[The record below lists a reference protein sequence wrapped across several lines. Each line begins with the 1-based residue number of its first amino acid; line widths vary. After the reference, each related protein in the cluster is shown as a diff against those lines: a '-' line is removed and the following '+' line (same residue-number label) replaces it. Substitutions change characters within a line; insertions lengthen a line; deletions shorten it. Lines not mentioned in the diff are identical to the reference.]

1 MKKVSLMTI
10 GELAAYVSGH
20 LAGRGIKVVLSGGAC
35 VSIYSANQYRSDD
48 LDFIESGSVT
58 RKALKQA
65 LGEIGFMEKNRYFQ
79 RSDTR
84 FFLEFPPGPLA
95 VGREPVKE
103 AAQKRYSTGTLR
115 LLSPTDCV
123 KDRLAAYF
131 HWRDL
136 QSLEQALLVC
146 ARNPVDLRE
155 VRQWAKNEGMAAEY
169 AKIAR
174 QFQQLQNTK
183 QSTPKLVLR

>member
-1 MKKVSLMTI
+1 VKKVSLMTI
-10 GELAAYVSGH
+10 GELAAYVSSH
-20 LAGRGIKVVLSGGAC
+20 LAKRGIKVVLSGGAC
-35 VSIYSANQYRSDD
+35 VSIYSANLYRSDD
-48 LDFIESGSVT
+48 LDFIENGSVA
-58 RKALKQA
+58 RKELKQA
-65 LGEIGFMEKNRYFQ
+65 LGEIGFVENNRYF
-79 RSDTR
+79 RHPDAR

-103 AAQKRYSTGTLR
+103 VVGKKYSTGTLR

-131 HWRDL
+131 HWSDL
-136 QSLEQALLVC
+136 QSLEQALMVC

-155 VRQWAKNEGMAAEY
+155 VRKWAGKEGRAAEY

-174 QFQQLQNTK
+174 QFQQIQK
-183 QSTPKLVLR
+183 RQAK